1 MIAGLSGQKINA
13 VSFDNKNQK
22 SNNLINSNLKK
33 SQNDTFSFKGSEN
46 GYENPVSKPMEYF
59 SASIGPVI
67 ISAIAGAGAGLLAKK
82 EGEAALLNKKWAA
95 GVGLG
100 ALLLTLPVAIYHRSV
115 SAFAKQKEM
124 AVFSRE
130 KSAETALSEQIDEK
144 ARDMDVPLDDA
155 IKSYTNFE
163 IGRQGRAVGI
173 VNT

>member
-1 MIAGLSGQKINA
+1 MIAGLSAQKMNA

-33 SQNDTFSFKGSEN
+33 SQNDTFFKGSYNE
-46 GYENPVSKPMEYF
+46 YENPVSKPMEYF

-67 ISAIAGAGAGLLAKK
+67 ISAIAGAGAGLLGKK

-100 ALLLTLPVAIYHRSV
+100 ALLLTLPVALYHRSV
-115 SAFAKQKEM
+115 TAFAKQKEM

-155 IKSYTNFE
+155 IKSYTTFE
-163 IGRQGRAVGI
+163 IGRQGKAVGI